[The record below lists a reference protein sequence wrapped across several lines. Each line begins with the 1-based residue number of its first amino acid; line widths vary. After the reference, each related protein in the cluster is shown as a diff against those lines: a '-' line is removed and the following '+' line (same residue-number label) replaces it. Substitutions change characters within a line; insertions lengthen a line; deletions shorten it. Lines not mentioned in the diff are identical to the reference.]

1 MGNCALEHTSRR
13 VDGAPLW
20 PCLRG
25 VCGWIVLGLTCPILV
40 AGWEG
45 LEDSRG
51 NLTPGVSSASCKGH
65 RLASAAL

>member
-1 MGNCALEHTSRR
+1 MGNCAGTYFQTRR
-13 VDGAPLW
+13 WGPIVAVFE
-20 PCLRG
+20 R
-25 VCGWIVLGLTCPILV
+25 CGWIVLGLTCPILV